1 MEGGRK
7 GVTFLLLVFFASRS
21 RPMGREG
28 GAHSRGDHGSTSKD
42 TRDETLQTRTR
53 SSAARDTTDAMENH
67 GAAVDTLPG
76 IAPWDANQGTD
87 ALDHM
92 LLAGASEY
100 GASEFLH
107 AAPPDEFQARSLG
120 PLDRLEKRL
129 QADAFPTA
137 FPVPEL
143 PEREGGRP
151 GKRAVSRA
159 GKRAK
164 IARSSPQKADTSAAK
179 GRESPQR
186 SKYKGV
192 SKHKH
197 TGKFEAHLWD
207 ASVKRA
213 GGKRKNGAQIYV
225 SADLTSTKHQHAA
238 DLRPL
243 FCHPAPRVSLLHGL
257 PSPNQ
262 TEAWTGTC
270 PSTRPPTWADP
281 VPPFCPLSPP
291 PSSQKKKKSTLQR

>member
-7 GVTFLLLVFFASRS
+7 GVTFLVLVFFASRS
-21 RPMGREG
+21 RAMGREG
-28 GAHSRGDHGSTSKD
+28 GAHSRGDHGSTTRD
-42 TRDETLQTRTR
+42 TRDEPIQTRTR
-53 SSAARDTTDAMENH
+53 SSAARDTTDAMEHH
-67 GAAVDTLPG
+67 GAAVDPLPG

-120 PLDRLEKRL
+120 PLDRLKRL

-164 IARSSPQKADTSAAK
+164 IARPSPQKVDSSAAK
-179 GRESPQR
+179 RKESPQR

-207 ASVKRA
+207 ASLKRA

-243 FCHPAPRVSLLHGL
+243 FCHPAP
-257 PSPNQ
+257 
-262 TEAWTGTC
+262 C
-270 PSTRPPTWADP
+270 PSR
-281 VPPFCPLSPP
+281 LSSAWLALPKP
-291 PSSQKKKKSTLQR
+291 N

>member
-1 MEGGRK
+1 
-7 GVTFLLLVFFASRS
+7 
-21 RPMGREG
+21 
-28 GAHSRGDHGSTSKD
+28 
-42 TRDETLQTRTR
+42 
-53 SSAARDTTDAMENH
+53 MENH
-67 GAAVDTLPG
+67 GAAVDPLPG

-87 ALDHM
+87 ALD
-92 LLAGASEY
+92 LLYGASEY

-107 AAPPDEFQARSLG
+107 AAPPGEFQARSLG

-137 FPVPEL
+137 FPATEL

-164 IARSSPQKADTSAAK
+164 IARPSPQKADSSAAK
-179 GRESPQR
+179 GKESPQR

-291 PSSQKKKKSTLQR
+291 PSSQKKKKKYATEVKAAQVYDMAKLSLFRVELNRKGETERVEWCGQNINFPYSNYKEEFEGTLQQR